1 MNLKIT
7 AYDTKEGFYSYYK
20 TLLVD
25 TAPEVIVPH
34 VLIYA
39 PVGKEFSY
47 YLGNNIIDQNG
58 DQMTLVVSNTIAR
71 TIMALYGISF
81 SSATSTISGTFQI
94 TAYIPEIEILATDTY
109 GLSNTIYVSILAEDL

>member
-25 TAPEVIVPH
+25 TAPKVIVPH

-39 PVGKEFSY
+39 P
-47 YLGNNIIDQNG
+47 
-58 DQMTLVVSNTIAR
+58 
-71 TIMALYGISF
+71 IMK
-81 SSATSTISGTFQI
+81 
-94 TAYIPEIEILATDTY
+94 
-109 GLSNTIYVSILAEDL
+109 